1 MTEAHCT
8 LVASEL
14 GIAEKQVRA
23 VEALLA
29 EGATIPFI
37 ARYRKERTGS
47 LEIMVGFVLP
57 EKDCTHPTSLAG
69 MEKRARSGT
78 TSGLL
83 RQALRK

>member
-14 GIAEKQVRA
+14 GIAEGQVRA

-57 EKDCTHPTSLAG
+57 EKDCTHPTSLNERG
-69 MEKRARSGT
+69 RGLTSKQCARIMVF
-78 TSGLL
+78 
-83 RQALRK
+83 